1 EEGAERGGE
10 ESGETVDHVRHG
22 KAAEG
27 PGSPIEV
34 IAVRYILP
42 GVLCFLGVI
51 FLVINPGG
59 FGVELFSML
68 VGSGLS
74 VLLLNALFRFGAK
87 GDEERREEEEARD
100 YYSAHGHWPDEAP
113 PPR

>member
-1 EEGAERGGE
+1 MSPRLPLLQQSTRPYAWREWFEAQGLQ
-10 ESGETVDHVRHG
+10 
-22 KAAEG
+22 AANDMAG
-27 PGSPIEV
+27 P
-34 IAVRYILP
+34 RL
-42 GVLCFLGVI
+42 
-51 FLVINPGG
+51 
-59 FGVELFSML
+59 ELFSML